1 MLLHPR
7 HCWRQNGERK
17 YFQLLHSGIYNSVKG
32 ERQSNT
38 QLRNCNSSWGIDS
51 WTERLLDWDPKD
63 DMVLLKKNRDITLLT
78 KVWIIKAM
86 VFLVSM
92 YRCESWTIKKAEHW
106 RIDTFELWCWRR
118 LLRVPWTARR
128 SNQSILEEIN
138 PEYSV
143 QELNAEDEVPVLWP
157 PEAKSQFIGKAPDTG
172 KDWGQEKGATEDE
185 MIGWHHRLNGRDFE
199 KILGNSEGQG
209 SLVCCS
215 PWGCKESDMI

>member
-1 MLLHPR
+1 M
-7 HCWRQNGERK
+7 ERESISSSCTQGFIILSRERDSQIHNCK
-17 YFQLLHSGIYNSVKG
+17 IVTVPEELTLGLRSEGWHGI
-32 ERQSNT
+32 
-38 QLRNCNSSWGIDS
+38 I
-51 WTERLLDWDPKD
+51 
-63 DMVLLKKNRDITLLT
+63 KKNRDITLLT